1 MHAIAWIPV
10 FAVGA
15 AGVVLAALVIE
26 AVLAAPRRP
35 VMHIHKK

>member
-15 AGVVLAALVIE
+15 AGVVLMALVIE
-26 AVLAAPRRP
+26 AVPAAPCWP
-35 VMHIHKK
+35 AMHTHKK